1 MMKQKRVESS
11 FKFDRHN
18 INPVGAVVIGL
29 LLLFAIPVLF
39 KIIGGVLGAIFG
51 AIGIVI
57 GSVFGVIGIA
67 IGAVFGMLGIVFSLF
82 FGFMWLWLPALI
94 IYWVVRAANGGK
106 HKSWKHFGKR
116 IDWGCDTNERHDAHL
131 YEDERDSKSKRK
143 NDNIYH
149 V

>member
-18 INPVGAVVIGL
+18 INPAGAVVIGL
-29 LLLFAIPVLF
+29 VVLF
-39 KIIGGVLGAIFG
+39 MLPILFNVIFGVVGAVLG

-57 GSVFGVIGIA
+57 GSVFSVFGIA

-94 IYWVVRAANGGK
+94 IYWIVRAANGGK
-106 HKSWKHFGKR
+106 HKGWKHFGKR
-116 IDWGCDTNERHDAHL
+116 MEWGCDTDKSHDTYL
-131 YEDERDSKSKRK
+131 YEDERKSKRK
-143 NDNIYH
+143 NDTIYH